1 MNTPR
6 LLGTLVLFFLLVT
19 VQGPRLSDW
28 FFPSKCPRLRENCE
42 FRERDLCTKVKPC
55 PSNQKCCVFSCG
67 KKCIDPQQDIC
78 KLPKDSG
85 PCMAYFI
92 RWWYSKE
99 NNTCYS
105 FVYGG
110 CLGNNN
116 NFQTQ
121 AICQDACQKPQTCP
135 KIRVKCEVE
144 ERSEC
149 TRHRHCP
156 DKMKCCLFN
165 CGKKCLDLRKD
176 VCSMPKETGP
186 CLAFIPRWWYN
197 KEREICTEFIYGG
210 CNGNN
215 NNFQTEAICL
225 VICQDRGECE
235 GPRSPEPTATTQR
248 QASWC
253 WLVSSKPCWDWG

>member
-1 MNTPR
+1 MNTPG

-121 AICQDACQKPQTCP
+121 AICQDACQKPRESRGQCRALGRATWGGLRAGSPALSLANLGCG
-135 KIRVKCEVE
+135 REVIK
-144 ERSEC
+144 R
-149 TRHRHCP
+149 
-156 DKMKCCLFN
+156 L
-165 CGKKCLDLRKD
+165 
-176 VCSMPKETGP
+176 
-186 CLAFIPRWWYN
+186 
-197 KEREICTEFIYGG
+197 
-210 CNGNN
+210 
-215 NNFQTEAICL
+215 
-225 VICQDRGECE
+225 
-235 GPRSPEPTATTQR
+235 
-248 QASWC
+248 
-253 WLVSSKPCWDWG
+253 SKG